1 MKRSILIANLAA
13 AAFCIATTPA
23 FAQHGRPSSPGAA
36 AGSMGGTHGN
46 TSTHSGS
53 GNGGNSGSNNGA
65 LTGGTLNP
73 NSKLSA
79 NLQKLLPTGTTP
91 KQVCANFTHLGP
103 CVAAIHVS
111 HNLGIDL
118 NSLVCDMTLKPI
130 GTATC
135 PAGTA
140 ASKKG
145 MSLGSSIA
153 ALDPN
158 VNSKAE
164 SRKANQQAK
173 QDLNGS
179 GS

>member
-1 MKRSILIANLAA
+1 MKRSILVTATVAATFWIA
-13 AAFCIATTPA
+13 IPPA
-23 FAQHGRPSSPGAA
+23 SAQRGHPPSPGA
-36 AGSMGGTHGN
+36 AGSMGE
-46 TSTHSGS
+46 THSPATTHSAS
-53 GNGGNSGSNNGA
+53 GNERNSGSSNGA

-73 NSKLSA
+73 SSKLSA

-91 KQVCANFTHLGP
+91 QQVCANFTHLGP

-111 HNLGIDL
+111 HNLGIDI

-130 GTATC
+130 GSNTC

-140 ASKKG
+140 SGKKG

-164 SRKANQQAK
+164 SKKATQQAK
-173 QDLNGS
+173 QDINNTES
-179 GS
+179 

>member
-1 MKRSILIANLAA
+1 MKRSILIATFTT
-13 AAFCIATTPA
+13 AAFFIATTPA
-23 FAQHGRPSSPGAA
+23 LAQHGRPSSPGAP
-36 AGSMGGTHGN
+36 AGSMGGTHGDA
-46 TSTHSGS
+46 SSHSGS
-53 GNGGNSGSNNGA
+53 GSGNAGTNAGAKSPDQLLNN
-65 LTGGTLNP
+65 
-73 NSKLSA
+73 NSHLSA

-91 KQVCANFTHLGP
+91 QQVCANFTNLGK

-140 ASKKG
+140 TGSKG

-158 VNSKAE
+158 VNSKSE
-164 SRKANQQAK
+164 SKKANQQAK
-173 QDLNGS
+173 QDVNGS

>member
-1 MKRSILIANLAA
+1 MKRSILFATFTA
-13 AAFCIATTPA
+13 AAFCIATIPA
-23 FAQHGRPSSPGAA
+23 FAQHGRPASPGAS

-53 GNGGNSGSNNGA
+53 GNSGSNNGA

-91 KQVCANFTHLGP
+91 QQVCANFTHLGP

-130 GTATC
+130 GSATC

-140 ASKKG
+140 TGKKG

-164 SRKANQQAK
+164 SKKATKEADQEINSSK
-173 QDLNGS
+173 S
-179 GS
+179 